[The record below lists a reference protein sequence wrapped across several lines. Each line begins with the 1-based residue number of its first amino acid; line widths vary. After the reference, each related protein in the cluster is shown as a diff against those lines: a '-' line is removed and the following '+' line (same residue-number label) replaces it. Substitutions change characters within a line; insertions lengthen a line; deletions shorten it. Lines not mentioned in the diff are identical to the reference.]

1 MATDHNFKV
10 KNGLN
15 VEGAGLTI
23 VADGSE
29 SRVTSGGEIRF
40 RPEGSS
46 SNKVRLTLNTVQVQG
61 NVNTTTGYQV
71 DGSNAIDGSGNWV
84 GGTLTSTSLDINGNA
99 AVSGYLNF
107 DGGDQNGLLRIG
119 GSNVIGKSN
128 NFLYIDPNNSF
139 SSGIYINNQLKVDG
153 GLISSYNE
161 DLQLRAAGTTVL
173 TLSNTDSSASFVGDV
188 DVAGDLDVTGDLNIT
203 GDINSVSVT
212 DLDVLDKTITLG
224 VGQSAANSTG
234 SGIVISGSNAELKWD
249 NSDNRWEFNKDIFTS
264 GNIDLGNNTIY
275 ASGDGNSIHL
285 NAPTAIIGPSTTTAS
300 NPSLGLS
307 TYRWNGLF
315 SSTGSFSGTLTVA
328 GQSTLARPVLV
339 NGAHDNGGKADFAV
353 DGGMQISLYDGQVQA
368 GGTDMNWSAKF
379 FHDSSG
385 GHVAVWDNNLEFF
398 TQGSNTGSATARD
411 IIFSPQIGGTAAA
424 TERVRIKGATG
435 NVGIGTS
442 APVSKLHVAG
452 KAFIGDVSTTESE
465 FPSSTAS
472 MHIHEIVDDAS
483 GVDLGNEAHIVI
495 STGAV
500 QTGAQGY
507 TGSLWFGS
515 SDYPAAGTGNDNQFV
530 WRSAGIASTT
540 GTTDTGANAAAGN
553 LEFYTNNNSSGGS
566 LRMTIAPDGDVGIN
580 EANPAQKLQVNGNI
594 RADGH
599 YYVGGTIAVTSGRIF
614 RSADGTVSA
623 PGYTF
628 HSDQDTGMYLASAGR
643 LKFTTAGSDILDLLN
658 SGSTLSAPLTTTGN
672 MTIDIADGGGSP
684 AMTALFRLKGYE
696 GRGAGIKIQDNVNSA
711 SGASNREWF
720 IGSGYNQSGFNIGY
734 ASDGSQSSYAAQN
747 KFRLD
752 TSGNATFY
760 GDIYAVDTN
769 SSSNPSITFVGHT
782 DTGLSI
788 QDDGSADRLNFL
800 TDGVTR
806 AYVNVSGLFSQ
817 GNLYSGNNSD
827 FRNYGGEWHAT
838 TGLTGNGF
846 RFTNTADS
854 VDALVLTA
862 AGNATFAGT
871 LETTGGVTHNVSA
884 TSDEVMVKVTND
896 SGHRNALTLN
906 HEYDR
911 DIGIHFHTSG
921 GDYEVWIDSAGDDS
935 LILSPGTTGNPALE
949 LYQNKDAQFYGN
961 VEVPVDG
968 TNFILNSDTTSREA
982 IDFRQSNTQKW
993 TLDINANGDLN
1004 FVPKDNDLLK
1014 YNGNELA
1021 TKSYVTGLGYL
1032 TSSSGLN
1039 ASNLT
1044 SGTIPSARFPDNIFD
1059 SYRRD
1064 TIDSSSEDFNDYLT
1078 TGTYAVNNWS
1088 ESGDTVAN
1096 GPTNTTAG
1104 GAYPWG
1110 ILRVTNWQAAS
1121 GSSSG
1126 TGTYVLQEYWPHQTD
1141 IVYSR
1146 IMWNGSFT
1154 GWRAAWGNENDGSGS
1169 GLDADLL
1176 DNLQST
1182 SFLRS
1187 DAADTASHP
1196 ITFSDRVNLH
1206 EIRSN
1211 TGQEVIINA
1220 GESAS
1225 YATGQTGEY
1234 LYVNADTGFQVNVSP
1249 DNWSSAWAGRKTLSY
1264 DATNGLVMSGG
1275 FSVDASGNLSATT
1288 KSFDI
1293 EHPTKE
1299 GMRLRYG
1306 VLEGPENGVYVRG
1319 RTKGSVIQLPDHWTG
1334 LVHEDSITVQL
1345 TPIGK
1350 SSELYVKDIA
1360 DNKVLVSNDTEY
1372 FYYIMAERKDVERF
1386 EVEYES

>member
-23 VADGSE
+23 VGDGSE

-46 SNKVRLTLNTVQVQG
+46 SNKVRITLNTLQVQG

-71 DGSNAIDGSGNWV
+71 DGSNVIDGSGNWA
-84 GGTLTSTSLDINGNA
+84 GGSLTSTSLDINGNA
-99 AVSGYLNF
+99 TVSGWLNF
-107 DGGDQNGLLRIG
+107 DGGDNNGLLRIG
-119 GSNVIGKSN
+119 GSNVIGKSTN
-128 NFLYIDPNNSF
+128 WLYIDPNTSF
-139 SSGIYINNQLKVDG
+139 SSGIYINNLVKVDG
-153 GLISSYNE
+153 GKIGSYNE
-161 DLQLRAAGTTVL
+161 DLQLRTANTTVL

-212 DLDVLDKTITLG
+212 DLDVVDKTITLG
-224 VGQSAANSTG
+224 VGQTAANSTG
-234 SGIVISGSNAELKWD
+234 SGIVISGSNAELKWHNAND
-249 NSDNRWEFNKDIFTS
+249 RFEFNKDIYTS
-264 GNIDLGNNTIY
+264 GYIDLGNNTIY

-285 NAPTAIIGPSTTTAS
+285 NAPTSIIGPSTTTAS

-307 TYRWNGLF
+307 SYRWNGLF
-315 SSTGSFSGTLTVA
+315 SSTGNFSGALTVS

-353 DGGMQISLYDGQVQA
+353 EVGGSYAQLSLYGDQVMA
-368 GGTDMNWSAKF
+368 GSTDMNWNAKF
-379 FHDSSG
+379 YTESAG
-385 GHVAVWDNNLEFF
+385 GHLAVWDNDLTLF
-398 TQGSNTGSATARD
+398 TQGSNTGSASARD
-411 IIFSPQIGGTAAA
+411 IIFKPQTSGTAVA
-424 TERVRIKGATG
+424 TERMRIKGSG
-435 NVGIGTS
+435 NVGIGVTN
-442 APVSKLHVAG
+442 PQLLLHLNGGATRT
-452 KAFIGDVSTTESE
+452 DVQVTL
-465 FPSSTAS
+465 
-472 MHIHEIVDDAS
+472 D
-483 GVDLGNEAHIVI
+483 GYG
-495 STGAV
+495 TGASDGAQFGI
-500 QTGAQGY
+500 QTGGAY
-507 TGSLWFGS
+507 IWN
-515 SDYPAAGTGNDNQFV
+515 YEN
-530 WRSAGIASTT
+530 
-540 GTTDTGANAAAGN
+540 TDVYFA
-553 LEFYTNNNSSGGS
+553 TNN
-566 LRMTIAPDGDVGIN
+566 LRRLTIQADGDVGIN
-580 EANPAQKLQVNGNI
+580 ETNPTQKLQVNGNI

-614 RSADGTVSA
+614 RSANGTVSA

-628 HSDQDTGMYLASAGR
+628 HSDQDTGMYLASTGR

-672 MTIDIADGGGSP
+672 MTIDIADGGSAP

-696 GRGAGIKIQDNVNSA
+696 GRGAGIKIQDSVNSA

-734 ASDGSQSSYAAQN
+734 AADGSQSSYTAQN

-760 GDIYAVDTN
+760 GDIYAADSN
-769 SSSNPSITFVGHT
+769 STTNPSITFVGHT
-782 DTGLSI
+782 NTGLSVYQANSI
-788 QDDGSADRLNFL
+788 DRLSIITGGGQRCNFG
-800 TDGVTR
+800 THGVESF
-806 AYVNVSGLFSQ
+806 ANVYT
-817 GNLYSGNNSD
+817 GNTSA

-838 TGLTGNGF
+838 TGVTGNGF
-846 RFTNTADS
+846 KFTNTADS

-871 LETTGGVTHNVSA
+871 INSGAITSTGSISGTQIGVTNI
-884 TSDEVMVKVTND
+884 VTNKVVKFNGSILDDSNITD
-896 SGHRNALTLN
+896 SGTLITLGTSSEVTGTLTVDSGTAMGVRIEHDTFGNALEIHREHASNAPSITWSN
-906 HEYDR
+906 NGGQ
-911 DIGIHFHTSG
+911 IGI
-921 GDYEVWIDSAGDDS
+921 
-935 LILSPGTTGNPALE
+935 
-949 LYQNKDAQFYGN
+949 LYATDTENQLRWR
-961 VEVPVDG
+961 DG
-968 TNFILNSDTTSREA
+968 TS
-982 IDFRQSNTQKW
+982 SNEYLIW
-993 TLDINANGDLN
+993 HEG
-1004 FVPKDNDLLK
+1004 ND
-1014 YNGNELA
+1014 GA
-1021 TKSYVTGLGYL
+1021 
-1032 TSSSGLN
+1032 SSGLN
-1039 ASNLT
+1039 ADLLDNQHGSYYTNASNLS

-1064 TIDSSSEDFNDYLT
+1064 TIDSSSEDFNNYLT

-1088 ESGDTVAN
+1088 DTNDTVAN

-1104 GAYPWG
+1104 DAYGWG

-1126 TGTYVLQEYWPHQTD
+1126 TGTYVLQEYWPHTTD
-1141 IVYSR
+1141 IVYTR
-1146 IMWNGSFT
+1146 IMWNGTFT
-1154 GWRAAWGNENDGSGS
+1154 AWRAAWGNENDGPGS

-1176 DNLQST
+1176 DGVQGS

-1187 DAADTASHP
+1187 DATDTASGV
-1196 ITFSDRVNLH
+1196 ITFSDRINLH

-1220 GESAS
+1220 GESSS

-1249 DNWSSAWAGRKTLSY
+1249 DNWSSAWAGRKTLTY
-1264 DATNGLVMSGG
+1264 DGTNGLVTSGG
-1275 FSVDASGNLSATT
+1275 FSVDTGGNLSATT

-1386 EVEYES
+1386 EVEYDS

>member
-23 VADGSE
+23 VGDGSE

-46 SNKVRLTLNTVQVQG
+46 SNKVRITLNTLQVQG

-71 DGSNAIDGSGNWV
+71 NGSNVIDGSGNWA
-84 GGTLTSTSLDINGNA
+84 GGSLTSTSLDINGNA
-99 AVSGYLNF
+99 TVSGYLNF

-119 GSNVIGKSN
+119 GLNVIGKSN
-128 NFLYIDPNNSF
+128 NFLYIDPSNSF
-139 SSGIYINNQLKVDG
+139 SSGIYINNQLKVNG
-153 GLISSYNE
+153 GLISSYDE

-212 DLDVLDKTITLG
+212 DLDVVDKTITLG

-234 SGIVISGSNAELKWD
+234 SGIVISGANANILWHNTND
-249 NSDNRWEFNKDIFTS
+249 RWEFNKDIHTS
-264 GNIDLGNNTIY
+264 GNIDLGNARIY
-275 ASGDGNSIHL
+275 ASGDSNSIHIH
-285 NAPTAIIGPSTTTAS
+285 APTAIIGPSTTTAS

-315 SSTGSFSGTLTVA
+315 SSTGSFSGTLAVA

-339 NGAHDNGGKADFAV
+339 NGAHDNSGKADFAV
-353 DGGMQISLYDGQVQA
+353 DGGEQISLYDGQVQM
-368 GGTDMNWSAKF
+368 GGTDMNWSARF
-379 FHDSSG
+379 FYNSSG

-411 IIFSPQIGGTAAA
+411 IIFSPQISGTAVP
-424 TERVRIKGATG
+424 TERMRIKGSG
-435 NVGIGTS
+435 NVGIGTN
-442 APVSKLHVAG
+442 APAALLHVSSGTSGDATVIIESDTDNNDENDNPQLQFKQDGGITIAKAG
-452 KAFIGDVSTTESE
+452 LTGDAGQIFGNS
-465 FPSSTAS
+465 
-472 MHIHEIVDDAS
+472 
-483 GVDLGNEAHIVI
+483 LGNAAYFGNDEAA
-495 STGAV
+495 AV
-500 QTGAQGY
+500 Q
-507 TGSLWFGS
+507 
-515 SDYPAAGTGNDNQFV
+515 
-530 WRSAGIASTT
+530 
-540 GTTDTGANAAAGN
+540 
-553 LEFYTNNNSSGGS
+553 FYTNATARLTIDSSGNVGIGTTS
-566 LRMTIAPDGDVGIN
+566 LTNKFHVSGNARIEGNLMVGGAAANNVPVRPIHIKSAGDAAAIRIEDTTNSNQVFDIRSTHGTGLLFIDDTAGATRMTID
-580 EANPAQKLQVNGNI
+580 
-594 RADGH
+594 
-599 YYVGGTIAVTSGRIF
+599 
-614 RSADGTVSA
+614 
-623 PGYTF
+623 
-628 HSDQDTGMYLASAGR
+628 SAGR
-643 LKFTTAGSDILDLLN
+643 VGIGTAPSSATNLHVQGNN
-658 SGSTLSAPLTTTGN
+658 SAVFRV
-672 MTIDIADGGGSP
+672 DAQDGGSAP
-684 AMTALFRLKGYE
+684 AMTARIQIHGYE
-696 GRGAGIKIQDNVNSA
+696 GRGAGIKIKDSVNSA
-711 SGASNREWF
+711 SGASDREWF

-734 ASDGSQSSYAAQN
+734 AANGSQSSYAAQN
-747 KFRLD
+747 KFALD

-760 GDIYAVDTN
+760 GEIYAKDSN
-769 SSSNPSITFVGHT
+769 SSTDPTITFTGHT
-782 DTGLSI
+782 NTGLAVT
-788 QDDGSADRLNFL
+788 QPGGFDHLWL
-800 TDGVTR
+800 VTDGTAR
-806 AYVNVSGLFSQ
+806 AYANNSGFFSE
-817 GNLYSGNNSD
+817 GNLYSGNSAD
-827 FRNYGGEWHAT
+827 FRNFGGEWHAT
-838 TGLTGNGF
+838 TGTTGNGF

-871 LETTGGVTHNVSA
+871 INSGAITSTGSISGTQIGVTNI
-884 TSDEVMVKVTND
+884 VTNKVVKFNGSILDDSNITD
-896 SGHRNALTLN
+896 SGTLITLGTSSEVTGTLTVDSGTAMGLRIEHDTFGNCLELHREDATNAASITFSN
-906 HEYDR
+906 NS
-911 DIGIHFHTSG
+911 GTSG
-921 GDYEVWIDSAGDDS
+921 
-935 LILSPGTTGNPALE
+935 ILFAIHSETDLYWRKGTGTTNYRIWTE
-949 LYQNKDAQFYGN
+949 EN
-961 VEVPVDG
+961 DG
-968 TNFILNSDTTSREA
+968 A
-982 IDFRQSNTQKW
+982 
-993 TLDINANGDLN
+993 
-1004 FVPKDNDLLK
+1004 
-1014 YNGNELA
+1014 
-1021 TKSYVTGLGYL
+1021 
-1032 TSSSGLN
+1032 SSGLN
-1039 ASNLT
+1039 ADLLDDQHGSYYTNASNLS

-1064 TIDSSSEDFNDYLT
+1064 TIDSSSEDFNNYLT

-1141 IVYSR
+1141 VVYSR
-1146 IMWNGSFT
+1146 IMWNGTFT

-1169 GLDADLL
+1169 GLDADKL
-1176 DNLQST
+1176 DGVEGA

-1187 DAADTASHP
+1187 DATDTASGV
-1196 ITFSDRVNLH
+1196 ITFSDRINLH

-1211 TGQEVIINA
+1211 TSQEVIINA
-1220 GESAS
+1220 GESSS
-1225 YATGQTGEY
+1225 YAASQTDEY

-1249 DNWSSAWAGRKTLSY
+1249 DNWSSAWAGRKTLTY
-1264 DATNGLVMSGG
+1264 DGTNGLVTSGG
-1275 FSVDASGNLSATT
+1275 FSVDTGGNLSATT

-1334 LVHEDSITVQL
+1334 LVHEDTITVQL

>member
-1 MATDHNFKV
+1 M
-10 KNGLN
+10 
-15 VEGAGLTI
+15 
-23 VADGSE
+23 GS
-29 SRVTSGGEIRF
+29 
-40 RPEGSS
+40 
-46 SNKVRLTLNTVQVQG
+46 
-61 NVNTTTGYQV
+61 
-71 DGSNAIDGSGNWV
+71 
-84 GGTLTSTSLDINGNA
+84 
-99 AVSGYLNF
+99 
-107 DGGDQNGLLRIG
+107 
-119 GSNVIGKSN
+119 
-128 NFLYIDPNNSF
+128 
-139 SSGIYINNQLKVDG
+139 
-153 GLISSYNE
+153 
-161 DLQLRAAGTTVL
+161 
-173 TLSNTDSSASFVGDV
+173 
-188 DVAGDLDVTGDLNIT
+188 
-203 GDINSVSVT
+203 
-212 DLDVLDKTITLG
+212 
-224 VGQSAANSTG
+224 
-234 SGIVISGSNAELKWD
+234 
-249 NSDNRWEFNKDIFTS
+249 
-264 GNIDLGNNTIY
+264 
-275 ASGDGNSIHL
+275 
-285 NAPTAIIGPSTTTAS
+285 
-300 NPSLGLS
+300 
-307 TYRWNGLF
+307 
-315 SSTGSFSGTLTVA
+315 
-328 GQSTLARPVLV
+328 
-339 NGAHDNGGKADFAV
+339 
-353 DGGMQISLYDGQVQA
+353 
-368 GGTDMNWSAKF
+368 TDMNWSAKF

-385 GHVAVWDNNLEFF
+385 GHVAVWNNNLEFF

-411 IIFSPQIGGTAAA
+411 IIFSPQIGGTAVP
-424 TERVRIKGATG
+424 TERMRIKGATG
-435 NVGIGTS
+435 NVGIGTDS
-442 APVSKLHVAG
+442 PVSKLHVAG

-515 SDYPAAGTGNDNQFV
+515 SDYPAAGTSNSNQFV

-580 EANPAQKLQVNGNI
+580 ETNPTQKLQVNGNI

-734 ASDGSQSSYAAQN
+734 AADGSQSSYAAQN

-760 GDIYAVDTN
+760 GDIYAADSN
-769 SSSNPSITFVGHT
+769 STTDPSITFVGHT
-782 DTGLSI
+782 TTGMSVTNSGS
-788 QDDGSADRLNFL
+788 QDELHFITGGARRMHLN
-800 TDGVTR
+800 DAGVTSF
-806 AYVNVSGLFSQ
+806 ANVYTGSGS
-817 GNLYSGNNSD
+817 S
-827 FRNYGGEWHAT
+827 FRNYAGVWKGT
-838 TGLTGNGF
+838 TGVSGNGF
-846 RFTNTADS
+846 QFVNTADNVTAMS
-854 VDALVLTA
+854 LTA
-862 AGNATFAGT
+862 AGNATFAGSISGT
-871 LETTGGVTHNVSA
+871 QIGVTNI
-884 TSDEVMVKVTND
+884 VTNKVVKFNGSILDDSNITD
-896 SGHRNALTLN
+896 SGTLITLGTSSEVTGTLTVDSGTAMGVRIEHDTFGNALEIHREHASNAPSITWSN
-906 HEYDR
+906 DGGQ
-911 DIGIHFHTSG
+911 IGI
-921 GDYEVWIDSAGDDS
+921 
-935 LILSPGTTGNPALE
+935 
-949 LYQNKDAQFYGN
+949 LYATDTENQLRWR
-961 VEVPVDG
+961 DG
-968 TNFILNSDTTSREA
+968 TS
-982 IDFRQSNTQKW
+982 SNAYLIW
-993 TLDINANGDLN
+993 HEG
-1004 FVPKDNDLLK
+1004 ND
-1014 YNGNELA
+1014 GA
-1021 TKSYVTGLGYL
+1021 
-1032 TSSSGLN
+1032 SSGLN
-1039 ASNLT
+1039 ADLLDDQHGSYYTNASNLS

-1064 TIDSSSEDFNDYLT
+1064 TIDSSSEDFNNYLT

-1088 ESGDTVAN
+1088 DTNDTVAN
-1096 GPTNTTAG
+1096 GPTNTAAG
-1104 GAYPWG
+1104 DSYGWG

-1126 TGTYVLQEYWPHQTD
+1126 TGTYVLQEFWPHQHD

-1146 IMWNGSFT
+1146 IMWNGTFT
-1154 GWRAAWGNENDGSGS
+1154 AWRAAWGNENDGSGS
-1169 GLDADLL
+1169 GLDADKL
-1176 DNLQST
+1176 DGVEGA

-1187 DAADTASHP
+1187 DATDTASGV
-1196 ITFSDRVNLH
+1196 ITFSDRINLH

-1211 TGQEVIINA
+1211 TGQEVIINV
-1220 GESAS
+1220 GESNS
-1225 YATGQTGEY
+1225 VATSQTGEY

-1249 DNWSSAWAGRKTLSY
+1249 DNWSSSWAGRKTLTY
-1264 DATNGLVMSGG
+1264 DGTNGLVTSGG
-1275 FSVDASGNLSATT
+1275 FSVDTGGNLSATT

-1334 LVHEDSITVQL
+1334 LVHEDTITVQL

-1386 EVEYES
+1386 EVEYDS